1 MQRGERMAAVE
12 KIKESASP
20 QIFSGTATGRSK
32 RKAFVRYHTKQ
43 GVERG
48 SLRPTRNDYATG
60 GRAKQT
66 RSVCE
71 ITKRSKKRYSK
82 KKSSKS

>member
-1 MQRGERMAAVE
+1 MAAVE
-12 KIKESASP
+12 KIKESSSP

-43 GVERG
+43 GVSEARLCLA
-48 SLRPTRNDYATG
+48 SEMTMRLG

-71 ITKRSKKRYSK
+71 ITEEKQKKIFK
-82 KKSSKS
+82 EEIK